1 MDIAGS
7 VALVTGANRGLG
19 RSLAAELVRRGARV
33 YAGARNQGSIDLPGV
48 TPVTLDITDPSS
60 VSSAL
65 EAADDIT
72 ILVNNAGI
80 STGTSI
86 LNGDLDAVRREME
99 THFFGTLSV
108 TRAAAPVIAAN
119 GGGAVLN
126 ILSALSW
133 LATPRSSAY
142 CAAKSA
148 EWSLTNALRLELATS
163 GIRVSALHVGFMDT
177 DMTRLVEG
185 PKLDPAD
192 VARAAVDGIAAGAHE
207 ILVDDVSRSVQAKLA
222 GGVGA
227 LYPELR

>member
-133 LATPRSSAY
+133 LATPRSSA
-142 CAAKSA
+142 AMV
-148 EWSLTNALRLELATS
+148 RLATPGACMRAYIAS
-163 GIRVSALHVGFMDT
+163 KQ
-177 DMTRLVEG
+177 LV
-185 PKLDPAD
+185 
-192 VARAAVDGIAAGAHE
+192 RA
-207 ILVDDVSRSVQAKLA
+207 SRS
-222 GGVGA
+222 GA
-227 LYPELR
+227 AAFSSSA

>member
-33 YAGARNQGSIDLPGV
+33 HAGARNPGSVDLQGV
-48 TPVTLDITDPSS
+48 TPVRIDITDPSS
-60 VSSAL
+60 VSRAL

-72 ILVNNAGI
+72 ILVNNAGV
-80 STGTSI
+80 STGTSL

-133 LATPRSSAY
+133 LTMPRSGAY
-142 CAAKSA
+142 SAAKSA
-148 EWSLTNALRLELATS
+148 EWSLTNALRLELAGS

-177 DMTRLVEG
+177 DMTRHVEG

-192 VARAAVDGIAAGAHE
+192 VARAAVDGIAAGAQE
-207 ILVDDVSRSVQAKLA
+207 ILVDDVSRSVQARLA

>member
-48 TPVTLDITDPSS
+48 TAVTLDITDPSS

-163 GIRVSALHVGFMDT
+163 GIR
-177 DMTRLVEG
+177 LVEG

>member
-48 TPVTLDITDPSS
+48 TPVTLDITDPCS

-108 TRAAAPVIAAN
+108 TRAAAPVIAPTA
-119 GGGAVLN
+119 A
-126 ILSALSW
+126 A
-133 LATPRSSAY
+133 PSS
-142 CAAKSA
+142 
-148 EWSLTNALRLELATS
+148 TS
-163 GIRVSALHVGFMDT
+163 SRPCRGWR
-177 DMTRLVEG
+177 R
-185 PKLDPAD
+185 PDPART
-192 VARAAVDGIAAGAHE
+192 ARR
-207 ILVDDVSRSVQAKLA
+207 SRRS
-222 GGVGA
+222 G
-227 LYPELR
+227 R